1 MGSARAVVA
10 LTGVAIAASLAA
22 VFTGI
27 AAHHPG
33 EATIPRGSVASAP
46 PSGGAANT
54 AAPREDGPY
63 YVVVEK
69 HYAEVDPRDDTASWF
84 YGTVR
89 NDGNAQGDCRVIAYY
104 FDEDDRAI
112 EATVVDIK
120 PLAPGQMTTFT
131 THPNVQNVASAAV
144 AFTGRCGHGRL
155 WHYEP

>member
-1 MGSARAVVA
+1 MRPARAVCA
-10 LTGVAIAASLAA
+10 LTGVVIAALLAA
-22 VFTGI
+22 FAGTASHRSGDTT
-27 AAHHPG
+27 A
-33 EATIPRGSVASAP
+33 PRRGVAPSP
-46 PSGGAANT
+46 PDGGAAN
-54 AAPREDGPY
+54 AAGPRGDGPY

-89 NDGNAQGDCRVIAYY
+89 NDGNAQGNCQVIAYY

-120 PLAPGQMTTFT
+120 PLAPGQMTTFMT
-131 THPNVQNVASAAV
+131 RPNVQNVASAAV